1 MSYGAYHP
9 AVINKEDHDYLNAH
23 ALKINEKGKWH
34 HKDYEP
40 HHKWTQVVSGTNYLY
55 NVLAD
60 GKDKVTVQLY
70 RSLQG
75 GVDSEVT
82 LTR

>member
-1 MSYGAYHP
+1 MSFGAYHP

-40 HHKWTQVVSGTNYLY
+40 HHKWFLELTTFITFLLIVRRKSQSNY
-55 NVLAD
+55 
-60 GKDKVTVQLY
+60 T
-70 RSLQG
+70 
-75 GVDSEVT
+75 EVCKEESIQK
-82 LTR
+82 